1 MAWQQFT
8 TTLVSLSLIS
18 LLIRYGVASGFQI
31 SDVSNI
37 SSGFLPSPADG
48 SRHTTMLLPLFPPK
62 DTSRRAE
69 ISRRHLQKSSAS
81 ARMSLHDDLLING
94 YYTTHIWIGTPPQ
107 KFALIVD
114 TGSTV
119 TYVPCSSCK
128 KCGNHQ
134 DPKFQ
139 PEKSSTYQSVKC
151 DKTCPCDLKR
161 QQCIYERRYAEM
173 SSSFG
178 LLGED
183 VISFGNLSELG
194 PQRAVFGCEIAE
206 TGDLYSQRA
215 DGIMGLG
222 RGDVS
227 IVDQLVGKHV
237 ISDSFSLCYGGMDF
251 GGGAMVL
258 GGIKTPAHMVFTKS
272 YFGRSPYYNIELK
285 EIHVAGKPLK
295 INPQVFGGK
304 HGTILD
310 SGTTYA
316 YLPEAVFVAFKS
328 AVMKEL
334 HSLKQIKGP
343 DPSFNDICFSGAGSD
358 VSQLAKNF
366 PPVDMVFSDGNKLTI
381 SPENY
386 LFQHFKVRGAYCL
399 GIFPNGKNPTSL
411 LGGIVVRNTL
421 VTYDRE
427 NERIGFWKTN
437 CSELW
442 DRLNLS
448 PPPRPSPS
456 TPVLSGLDNPNST
469 AHMSPSP
476 APSGPPGYDI
486 PGEIEIGLVTFY
498 LSLSVNFSELKLRI
512 PELAH
517 SIAQELDVNVSQ
529 VRLMNFSTKGND
541 SLTKWGVFPAGST
554 DLMPNATAMEIIA
567 RLAEHHPH
575 LKDSFGSYKLFNWG
589 IEPPPKR
596 KHWPRNYLALVVP
609 FLVVLIVGLS
619 APIGWLIWRRRQER
633 ALPYEQVGSVETV
646 THEQELQPLK

>member
-1 MAWQQFT
+1 
-8 TTLVSLSLIS
+8 
-18 LLIRYGVASGFQI
+18 
-31 SDVSNI
+31 
-37 SSGFLPSPADG
+37 
-48 SRHTTMLLPLFPPK
+48 
-62 DTSRRAE
+62 
-69 ISRRHLQKSSAS
+69 
-81 ARMSLHDDLLING
+81 
-94 YYTTHIWIGTPPQ
+94 
-107 KFALIVD
+107 
-114 TGSTV
+114 
-119 TYVPCSSCK
+119 
-128 KCGNHQ
+128 
-134 DPKFQ
+134 
-139 PEKSSTYQSVKC
+139 
-151 DKTCPCDLKR
+151 
-161 QQCIYERRYAEM
+161 
-173 SSSFG
+173 
-178 LLGED
+178 
-183 VISFGNLSELG
+183 
-194 PQRAVFGCEIAE
+194 
-206 TGDLYSQRA
+206 
-215 DGIMGLG
+215 
-222 RGDVS
+222 
-227 IVDQLVGKHV
+227 
-237 ISDSFSLCYGGMDF
+237 
-251 GGGAMVL
+251 
-258 GGIKTPAHMVFTKS
+258 
-272 YFGRSPYYNIELK
+272 
-285 EIHVAGKPLK
+285 
-295 INPQVFGGK
+295 
-304 HGTILD
+304 
-310 SGTTYA
+310 
-316 YLPEAVFVAFKS
+316 
-328 AVMKEL
+328 MKEL

-358 VSQLAKNF
+358 VSQLTKNF

-448 PPPRPSPS
+448 PPPPPSSS
-456 TPVLSGLDNPNST
+456 TPVLSGLDSPNST
-469 AHMSPSP
+469 AHISPSP
-476 APSGPPGYDI
+476 APSGPLRYDI

-554 DLMPNATAMEIIA
+554 DHMPNATAMEIIA